1 MCIPVQSKYFH
12 CFTLMFS
19 IIFLDVYY
27 PWLKFTID
35 RSQSPRSYLRDVVN
49 FNKSM
54 AVIPEL
60 KLEVNTSKRL
70 ILICPK
76 QTCNSV
82 LMRNSPGAY
91 CNLQMLCFMHLCLD
105 SSSNKCFQCCFTLT
119 YHCQQLLFDVSV
131 FRFHSLFTT

>member
-1 MCIPVQSKYFH
+1 MK
-12 CFTLMFS
+12 LKLS

-35 RSQSPRSYLRDVVN
+35 RSRSPRSYLRDVVN

-105 SSSNKCFQCCFTLT
+105 SSWNKCFQCCFTLT